1 MKSGVRLFFVAAVVG
16 AFVLGR
22 ISGGFSI
29 ALAEK
34 SPDVYA
40 KLDIFA
46 KVLHYVETS
55 YVEEVNQDDLVYGAI
70 KGMLDTLDQHSIF
83 MPPDVFKEMKA
94 DTSGEF
100 EGVGIIIE
108 ARNGEIRV
116 LNPIEG
122 SPAFEA
128 GVEEG
133 DVIVKIDNE
142 DIKGMDID
150 EAVEIMRGPI
160 GTTVKLTVVR
170 EGVSGPLEFSL
181 IRDRIKVVSV
191 DGRLLDDETA
201 YIRVKSFQENT
212 TDQFV
217 HELQKLQVSAGR
229 PLTSMVLDLRDN
241 PGGLLEQA
249 VKLSDEFLRDGLI
262 TSTAGR
268 NGTMVE
274 DEMAHE
280 RGSFLDGR
288 LTILINGNS
297 ASASEIVAGCMQDR
311 KRASLV
317 GTKSFGK
324 GSVQNIIELDDGS
337 GLKLTV
343 AHYYTPNRR
352 NIDKDGIHPDL
363 LVPQPDDLA
372 APELTESL
380 RSFASIP
387 PDMVDAHA
395 LELLKKELTNSAI
408 ADNDWQ
414 LKVAYAFLKEN

>member
-1 MKSGVRLFFVAAVVG
+1 MLF
-16 AFVLGR
+16 R
-22 ISGGFSI
+22 S
-29 ALAEK
+29 
-34 SPDVYA
+34 
-40 KLDIFA
+40 
-46 KVLHYVETS
+46 ETS
-55 YVEEVNQDDLVYGAI
+55 YVEEVNQDDLIYGAI

-94 DTSGEF
+94 DTTGEF

-108 ARNGEIRV
+108 TRDGLIRV
-116 LNPIEG
+116 LKPIEG
-122 SPAFEA
+122 SPAFDA

-133 DVIVKIDNE
+133 DVIVKIDGE
-142 DIKGMDID
+142 EIKGMDID
-150 EAVEIMRGPI
+150 EAVEFMRGPI
-160 GTTVKLTVVR
+160 GTTVKLTVRR
-170 EGVSGPLEFSL
+170 EGVPDQLDFSL

-191 DGRLLDDETA
+191 DGKLLDNNTA

-217 HELQKLQVSAGR
+217 HELQKLQVSSGGV
-229 PLTSMVLDLRDN
+229 LNSMVLDLRDN

-274 DEMAHE
+274 DETAHE

-288 LTILINGNS
+288 LVLLINGNS

-311 KRASLV
+311 KRAELI
-317 GTKSFGK
+317 GQKSFGK

-343 AHYYTPNRR
+343 AHYFTPNKR

-363 LVPQPDDLA
+363 LVPQPDDLGPPEMTA
-372 APELTESL
+372 AIRTES
-380 RSFASIP
+380 IP
-387 PDMVDAHA
+387 ADLIDSKA
-395 LELLKKELTNSAI
+395 LDLLKKNLTTSAI

-414 LKVAYAFLKEN
+414 LKVAYAFLKE